1 MSPDELDILSHSPAY
16 SDSGFEEVKDVN
28 TPYSKSEI
36 ALKNDVLTTLQ
47 YLLLKES
54 SLSSAM
60 AQAYAAMSAAMD
72 AVKVLDFQNAYIHL
86 GEVPTPTGNLTAQIK
101 AGILSILEEHLKK
114 YPR

>member
-1 MSPDELDILSHSPAY
+1 MDTAY
-16 SDSGFEEVKDVN
+16 SDSE
-28 TPYSKSEI
+28 T

-54 SLSSAM
+54 SLSSAV
-60 AQAYAAMSAAMD
+60 AQAYAAMSAALD

-86 GEVPTPTGNLTAQIK
+86 GDVAVPTGSLTIEIK
-101 AGILSILEEHLKK
+101 TDILSILEEHLKK